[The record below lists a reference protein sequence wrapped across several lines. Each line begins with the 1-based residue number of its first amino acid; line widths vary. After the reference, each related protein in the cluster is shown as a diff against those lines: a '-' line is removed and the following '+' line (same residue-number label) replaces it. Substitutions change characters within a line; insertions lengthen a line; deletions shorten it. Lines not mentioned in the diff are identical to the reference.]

1 MNGTNVLALFS
12 VIFVAGCSSSTEQ
25 KLTGT
30 GTGSSLG
37 FSQGG
42 TLTSITEA
50 EFLALDLNTAPG
62 GAAVKKQPLFGMT
75 EVSLTTN
82 ATINGRSMLGHKSF
96 TVKSTFNGE
105 IIEYTTVGPNLNL
118 HAEAATNV
126 KDQTLVTEFSGTN
139 TAHADINLTTKSQQ
153 FGTSKVTANTI
164 NIGDLDATHLV
175 STVGSKST
183 HTLKA
188 TNRSAVSRQ
197 SSETG
202 EFTYSGTTTL
212 VMDDAA
218 ETVYD
223 SNNAAMVVNFAKN
236 TGTLSANTFTSDDGG
251 TETISME
258 SNSIRLDNVGG
269 TISGVGTITVGGV
282 VENMVL
288 FGYVANDNK
297 SVVGSLVTDGLTSSG
312 GVEGGMFGVTQVV
325 E

>member
-1 MNGTNVLALFS
+1 MKIRIVLALFS
-12 VIFVAGCSSSTEQ
+12 LVFAAGCS
-25 KLTGT
+25 
-30 GTGSSLG
+30 GSKQVLVPVG

-50 EFLALDLNTAPG
+50 EFLALDLNNAPG

-75 EVSLTTN
+75 EVSLTMN
-82 ATINGRSMLGHKSF
+82 ATIDGRSLLGHKSF

-105 IIEYTTVGPNLNL
+105 PIEFTTVGPDLNL

-126 KDQTLVTEFSGTN
+126 KDQTL
-139 TAHADINLTTKSQQ
+139 LTTFTGIVPANSVNINQTTKVQQ
-153 FGTSKVTANTI
+153 LGTSKVEQSTL
-164 NIGDLDATHLV
+164 NIGDIDATYSE

-183 HTLKA
+183 YTVKA
-188 TNRSAVSRQ
+188 TNRSSVSRQ

-223 SNNAAMVVNFAKN
+223 SNNAAMAVNFAEN
-236 TGTLSANTFTSDDGG
+236 TGTFSANTFTSGDGG

-297 SVVGSLVTDGLTSSG
+297 SVVGSLVTDGLTASG
-312 GVEGGMFGVTQVV
+312 GVEGGIFGVTQVAD
-325 E
+325 

>member
-1 MNGTNVLALFS
+1 MKIRIVLALFS
-12 VIFVAGCSSSTEQ
+12 LVFAAGCSSTNQ
-25 KLTGT
+25 VLVPV
-30 GTGSSLG
+30 G

-82 ATINGRSMLGHKSF
+82 ATIDGRSLLGHKSF
-96 TVKSTFNGE
+96 TVKSTFNSE
-105 IIEYTTVGPNLNL
+105 PIEFTTVGPDLNL

-126 KDQTLVTEFSGTN
+126 KDQTL
-139 TAHADINLTTKSQQ
+139 LTTFTGIVPANSVNINQTTKVQQ
-153 FGTSKVTANTI
+153 LGTSKVAQSTI
-164 NIGDLDATHLV
+164 NIGDLDATYLV

-223 SNNAAMVVNFAKN
+223 SNNAAMAVNFAEN
-236 TGTLSANTFTSDDGG
+236 TGTFSANTFTSDDGG
-251 TETISME
+251 TETITME

-297 SVVGSLVTDGLTSSG
+297 SVVGSLVTDGLTASG
-312 GVEGGMFGVTQVV
+312 GVEGGIFGVTQVAD
-325 E
+325 